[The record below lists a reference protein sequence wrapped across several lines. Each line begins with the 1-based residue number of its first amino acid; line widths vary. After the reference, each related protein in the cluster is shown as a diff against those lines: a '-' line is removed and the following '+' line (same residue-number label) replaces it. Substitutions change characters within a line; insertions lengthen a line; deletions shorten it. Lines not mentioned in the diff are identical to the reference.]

1 MQLIILYAVES
12 LSKKELIKQRIS
24 PIIIPIIIIPSI
36 LNIIF
41 HNLLNFIVFIL
52 SIIIKNKIIDNMKL
66 PIILLQ
72 N

>member
-1 MQLIILYAVES
+1 MQLIISYAVEPS
-12 LSKKELIKQRIS
+12 SKKNPPKQRIITIHS
-24 PIIIPIIIIPSI
+24 PITIIPSI